1 MTVSRPPSHLRSVIH
16 LAAALVGSAVLVVAC
31 STSTTDHSGTF
42 DVPAQKLGNGT
53 VSTFVTLDRDGNPT
67 EVGLHFSRAALD
79 GLPTADPAP
88 NQPLTV
94 DLTFPEQA
102 SDTVFDHVMLNWN
115 AQGHDP
121 TPLFGIPHFDF
132 HFYMTD
138 MAAQH
143 AIDPADPGFVAAA
156 ANAPAPQYVPQDY
169 MMIPDS
175 AVPMMGVHWA
185 DGSTPLV
192 PGQFQFTQLVI
203 NGSWNGKYTFV
214 EPMITRD
221 WLLTQPTL
229 DQDLKQ
235 PKAFQASGY
244 FPTRYTVNYSS
255 DTYTVA
261 FTGLVH
267 HSAS

>member
-1 MTVSRPPSHLRSVIH
+1 MTVSRPPSRLRSVMH
-16 LAAALVGSAVLVVAC
+16 VAATLVGATVLVVAC
-31 STSTTDHSGTF
+31 STSSTDHSGTF
-42 DVPAQKLGNGT
+42 DGPAQKLGNGT
-53 VSTFVTLDRDGNPT
+53 VSTYVTLDRDGNPT
-67 EVGLHFSRAALD
+67 DVGLHFSRAALD
-79 GLPTADPAP
+79 GLPTVDPAP

-94 DLTFPEQA
+94 NLTFPEQA
-102 SDTVFDHVMLNWN
+102 SGTVFDHVMVNWN

-121 TPLFGIPHFDF
+121 VPLFGVPHFDF

-143 AIDPADPGFVAAA
+143 AIDPADPGFAAAA

-169 MMIPDS
+169 VMVPDS

-185 DGSTPLV
+185 DGSSPLV

-203 NGSWNGKYTFV
+203 NGSWNGKYTFI

-221 WLLTQPTL
+221 WLLTQPSI

-235 PKAFQASGY
+235 PKAFQTSGY
-244 FPTRYTVNYSS
+244 FPTRYAVSYGS

-261 FTGLVH
+261 LAGLVH